1 MGSESDVS
9 RLGQGSGEEPS
20 IFENRFSQHPIADHS
35 RLAWMRDENIRPYVF
50 VRPENRIHEPGGM
63 HKALDWFPHQVLYK
77 NPLEMDQVK
86 FADRILNL
94 ETKAFGPSG
103 MAMPRWVF
111 YDCAIVPGF
120 VAGFAARTTSLPTE
134 VREALAVNTEQAVR
148 EEEWTPLSL
157 FIIIPTMSDKGEWV
171 AHNLCS
177 VNSILPRDYQY
188 YGIGFLSKAFGLWY
202 ANVRTC
208 CGMTQWTSPSVR
220 LHAHYGDFEV
230 MTAYTPVH
238 SYAHTLTYRVQIDT
252 KLWPQFF
259 TKKEERQ
266 FGHNYKQAGFEVHPT
281 KEESLIAFQRRL
293 EAGEGPFFIDG
304 AETVAKPIGAA
315 LTVFTES

>member
-1 MGSESDVS
+1 MSKKNPNAG
-9 RLGQGSGEEPS
+9 
-20 IFENRFSQHPIADHS
+20 HPIFDHPK
-35 RLAWMRDENIRPYVF
+35 LGWMRDENIRPYVF
-50 VRPENRIHEPGGM
+50 VRPENRMPAPGRF
-63 HKALDWFPHQVLYK
+63 HKTLDWFPHEVLYK

-103 MAMPRWVF
+103 MEMPRWVF

-120 VAGFAARTTSLPTE
+120 VAGFAARTSSLSPAT
-134 VREALAVNTEQAVR
+134 RKALGVDSASAAS

-177 VNSILPRDYQY
+177 VNSILPKELQY
-188 YGIGFLSKAFGLWY
+188 YGIGFISKAFGLWY
-202 ANVRTC
+202 ANVQKV

-230 MTAYTPVH
+230 LTAFTPVH
-238 SYAHTLTYRVQIDT
+238 SYSHTLTYRVEVDAT
-252 KLWPQFF
+252 RWGKFF
-259 TKKEERQ
+259 TKNGTPKAGPGTMDETYEL
-266 FGHNYKQAGFEVHPT
+266 AGFNVEPK
-281 KEESLIAFQRRL
+281 KEDSLIRFQRKL
-293 EAGEGPFFIDG
+293 EAGEGPFYLNG
-304 AETVAKPIGAA
+304 AETVSKPLGEP
-315 LTVFTES
+315 LSVYRPRLV